1 MARNEIVLAEYRY
14 YVADLLTN
22 NVIAEIPF
30 TNVSFERALSKAG
43 GFSGEIPVIA
53 ATQNLNLYETTMPG
67 KTALYVLRNGV
78 CVWGGIIWSR
88 SYSPASKSLTVDGQ
102 EWISYLYHRAVWQTL
117 YYGSEGIYCSEY
129 EAGSGTATVY
139 TDVEHGFLEDNT
151 VKISNLN
158 PALNGTH
165 VITGTPSLA
174 SFTFSSA
181 ATLALS
187 PSSTGVARTIVD
199 SYDITRDILGWLT
212 DDFGENQFS
221 NDAIKP
227 ASENEYSVTNKT
239 MTSGLAT
246 LTVSL
251 PHDLIEGQLIEIVDV
266 DAALNGY
273 QTITSIPT
281 STSISF
287 QVPGSTSSIGS
298 SAVTGLATYNV
309 ITKATVT
316 NIYTVGTKSASNNVI
331 TLTTTVAHDL
341 SVGDEIAI
349 QLVDTNFNGRYTVA
363 SVPTT
368 TTFTYVKSVADMA
381 PTAVEAGELSYKT
394 AVLVTSTPHGLSKNK
409 TVVVEINDAA
419 YDGTFV
425 VSKVINTTTFRYS
438 VFSTLNSAA
447 EAVSGGII
455 KWGGRAV
462 AGTFGS
468 FSGNS
473 DPGID
478 VTNQI
483 SNKYIGLIQQ
493 IFRGSDLRY
502 FGEILEDFT
511 KDINGFEYRI
521 DCDFQDGQFTRTF
534 RFVPFIPPPQKG
546 IVVNKQ
552 LTSNT
557 ATLTTQTAH
566 GLEVGEEI
574 VVTDVGLSFDGTIVV
589 ESTPT
594 TTTFTYKSYKL
605 NVPSTSCYGYIGLV
619 HPTSVLGADQ
629 YVFEYPGNVLE
640 FKIDESAEDSATR
653 MWVGGNNDGLD
664 GEASQPYAAASA
676 LDLLGAGWPIL
687 DQIESSSNDQAGE
700 AMLYNYAEEY
710 LLEARP
716 PDMSFSISVNGSL
729 SPVVGDYIPGDWCTI
744 IVDDDFVRMRLGS
757 DLEPRSDV
765 IVRKIVGY
773 KVSVPDSP
781 AFPEKVDLELI
792 SEFKED
798 RRNAKQT

>member
-14 YVADLLTN
+14 YVVDLLTN
-22 NVIAEIPF
+22 NVISEIPF
-30 TNVSFERALSKAG
+30 TNVSYERALSKAG
-43 GFSGEIPVIA
+43 SFSGEIPVIE
-53 ATQNLNLYETTMPG
+53 ATKNLDLYESTMPG

-88 SYSPASKSLTVDGQ
+88 SYSPSNKSLTIDGQ

-129 EAGSGTATVY
+129 EAAGGIATAY
-139 TDVEHGFLEDNT
+139 TDVEHGFLAGDT

-158 PALNGTH
+158 PAINGTH
-165 VITGTPSLA
+165 SIISTPSLA
-174 SFTFSSA
+174 SFTFAST

-212 DDFGENQFS
+212 DDFAENQFS
-221 NDAIKP
+221 NDIIKP

-246 LTVSL
+246 LTLSL
-251 PHDLIEGQLIEIVDV
+251 PHDLIEGQLVEIVDV
-266 DAALNGY
+266 DAAIDGY

-287 QVPGSTSSIGS
+287 QVPGSTSSIS
-298 SAVTGLATYNV
+298 SAAVTGVATYNV
-309 ITKATVT
+309 VTKATVT

-368 TTFTYVKSVADMA
+368 TTFTYIKSVVDMA

-394 AVLVTSTPHGLSKNK
+394 AVLVTSTAHGLSKNK

-473 DPGID
+473 DADIG

-483 SNKYIGLIQQ
+483 SDKYIGIIQQ
-493 IFRGSDLRY
+493 VFRGSDLRY

-534 RFVPFIPPPQKG
+534 RFVPFIPPPRKS
-546 IVVNKQ
+546 IVTNKS
-552 LTSNT
+552 LTSNV
-557 ATLTTQTAH
+557 ATLTTETAH
-566 GLEVGEEI
+566 LLEVGDEI
-574 VVTDVGLSFDGTIVV
+574 VVTDVGLAFDGTIVV
-589 ESTPT
+589 ESIPT
-594 TTTFTYKSYKL
+594 STTFTYKSYKL
-605 NVPSTSCYGYIGLV
+605 DVPSTPCYGFIGLV
-619 HPTSVLGADQ
+619 HPTSILGADQ

-640 FKIDESAEDSATR
+640 FKIDESAENAATR
-653 MWVGGNNDGLD
+653 MWVGGNSDGLD
-664 GEASQPYAAASA
+664 GDASQPYAAASA

-700 AMLYNYAEEY
+700 AMLYDYAEEY

-716 PDMSFSISVNGSL
+716 PEMTFSISVNGSL
-729 SPVVGDYIPGDWCTI
+729 APFVGDYLPGDWCTI
-744 IVDDDFVRMRLGS
+744 IIDDDFVRMRIGS

-773 KVSVPDSP
+773 KVSVPESP
-781 AFPEKVDLELI
+781 TFPEKVDLELI

-798 RRNAKQT
+798 RRNAK

>member
-14 YVADLLTN
+14 YVVDLLTN
-22 NVIAEIPF
+22 NVISEIPF
-30 TNVSFERALSKAG
+30 TNVSYERALSKAG
-43 GFSGEIPVIA
+43 SFSGEIPVIE
-53 ATQNLNLYETTMPG
+53 ATKNLDLYESTMPG

-88 SYSPASKSLTVDGQ
+88 SYSPSNKSLTIDGQ

-129 EAGSGTATVY
+129 EAAGGIATAY
-139 TDVEHGFLEDNT
+139 TDVEHGFLAGDT

-158 PALNGTH
+158 PAINGTH
-165 VITGTPSLA
+165 SIISTPSLA
-174 SFTFSSA
+174 SFTFAST

-212 DDFGENQFS
+212 DDFAENQFS
-221 NDAIKP
+221 NDIIKP

-246 LTVSL
+246 LTLSL

-273 QTITSIPT
+273 QTITAIPT
-281 STSISF
+281 STSVSF
-287 QVPGSTSSIGS
+287 QLAGSTSNIS
-298 SAVTGLATYNV
+298 SAAVSGLATYNV

-368 TTFTYVKSVADMA
+368 TTFTYIKSVVDMA

-394 AVLVTSTPHGLSKNK
+394 AVLVTSTAHGLSKNK

-473 DPGID
+473 DADIG

-483 SNKYIGLIQQ
+483 SNKYIGIIQQ
-493 IFRGSDLRY
+493 VFRGSDLRY

-534 RFVPFIPPPQKG
+534 RFVPFIPPPRKS
-546 IVVNKQ
+546 IVTNKS
-552 LTSNT
+552 LTSNV
-557 ATLTTQTAH
+557 ATLTTETAH
-566 GLEVGEEI
+566 LLEVGDEI
-574 VVTDVGLSFDGTIVV
+574 VVTDVGLAFDGTIVV
-589 ESTPT
+589 ESIPT
-594 TTTFTYKSYKL
+594 STTFTYKSYKL
-605 NVPSTSCYGYIGLV
+605 DVPSTPCYGFIGLV
-619 HPTSVLGADQ
+619 HPISILGADQ

-640 FKIDESAEDSATR
+640 FKIDESAENAATR
-653 MWVGGNNDGLD
+653 MWVGGNSDGLD
-664 GEASQPYAAASA
+664 GDASQPYAAASA

-700 AMLYNYAEEY
+700 AMLYDYAEEY

-716 PDMSFSISVNGSL
+716 PEMTFSISVNGSL
-729 SPVVGDYIPGDWCTI
+729 APFVGDYLPGDWCTI
-744 IVDDDFVRMRLGS
+744 IIDDDFVRMRIGS

-773 KVSVPDSP
+773 KVSVPESP
-781 AFPEKVDLELI
+781 TFPEKVDLELI

-798 RRNAKQT
+798 RRNAK

>member
-14 YVADLLTN
+14 YVADILTN
-22 NVIAEIPF
+22 TVITEIPF
-30 TNVSFERALSKAG
+30 TGVKYQRALSKAG
-43 GFSGEIPVIA
+43 AFSGEIPVIE
-53 ATQNLNLYETTMPG
+53 ATSNLDLYESTMPG

-88 SYSPASKSLTVDGQ
+88 SYSPSNKSLTVDAQ
-102 EWISYLYHRAVWQTL
+102 EWVSYLSHRAVWQTL
-117 YYGSEGIYCSEY
+117 YYGSESIYCSEY

-139 TDVEHGFLEDNT
+139 TDIEHGFLTGDT

-174 SFTFSSA
+174 SFTFAS
-181 ATLALS
+181 TEILTPIS

-199 SYDITRDILGWLT
+199 AYDVTRDILGWLT

-246 LTVSL
+246 LTLSL

-266 DAALNGY
+266 DAALDGY
-273 QTITSIPT
+273 QTITAIPT
-281 STSISF
+281 STSVSF
-287 QVPGSTSSIGS
+287 QISGSTSNIS
-298 SAVTGLATYNV
+298 SVAVTGVATYNV
-309 ITKATVT
+309 ITKSTVT

-381 PTAVEAGELSYKT
+381 STAVEAGELSYKT
-394 AVLVTSTPHGLSKNK
+394 AVLVTSAPHGLSKNK

-438 VFSTLNSAA
+438 VFSTLNAAA

-473 DPGID
+473 DADIG
-478 VTNQI
+478 VTDQI

-493 IFRGSDLRY
+493 VFRGSDLRY
-502 FGEILEDFT
+502 FDEILADFA

-521 DCDFQDGQFTRTF
+521 DCDFENGQFTRTF
-534 RFVPFIPPPQKG
+534 RFVPFIPPPKKV
-546 IVVNKQ
+546 IVTNKA

-557 ATLTTQTAH
+557 ATLTTQDAH
-566 GLEVGEEI
+566 LLVVGQEI
-574 VVTDVGLSFDGTIVV
+574 VVTDVGLAFDGTIVV
-589 ESTPT
+589 ESIPT
-594 TTTFTYKSYKL
+594 ATTFTYKSYKL
-605 NVPSTSCYGYIGLV
+605 NVPSTPCYGFIGLV

-629 YVFEYPGNVLE
+629 YVFEYPGNIIE
-640 FKIDESAEDSATR
+640 FKIDESAEESATR

-664 GEASQPYAAASA
+664 GEASQPYAAASS

-700 AMLYNYAEEY
+700 AMLYDYAEEY

-716 PDMSFSISVNGSL
+716 PEMTFSIDVNGSL
-729 SPVVGDYIPGDWCTI
+729 SPVVGDYLPGDWCTI
-744 IVDDDFVRMRLGS
+744 IIDDDFVRMRIGS

-773 KVSVPDSP
+773 SVSVPDSP
-781 AFPEKVDLELI
+781 TFPEQVTLELI

-798 RRNAKQT
+798 RRNAK

>member
-43 GFSGEIPVIA
+43 GFSGEIPVIE
-53 ATQNLNLYETTMPG
+53 ATRDLNLYETTMPG

-129 EAGSGTATVY
+129 EAGGGTATVY
-139 TDVEHGFLEDNT
+139 TDVEHGFLAGDM
-151 VKISNLN
+151 VKINSLN
-158 PALNGTH
+158 TGLNGTH
-165 VITGTPSLA
+165 EITGTPSLA
-174 SFTFSSA
+174 SFTFASTE
-181 ATLALS
+181 TLALS
-187 PSSTGVARTIVD
+187 PSSTGIARTIVD
-199 SYDITRDILGWLT
+199 SYDITRDVLGWLT

-227 ASENEYSVTNKT
+227 ASENEYSITNKV

-246 LTVSL
+246 LTMSL
-251 PHDLIEGQLIEIVDV
+251 PHDLIEGQLVEIVDV
-266 DAALNGY
+266 DASIDGY

-287 QVPGSTSSIGS
+287 QVPGSTSNINSA
-298 SAVTGLATYNV
+298 AVTGVATYNV
-309 ITKATVT
+309 VTKATVT

-381 PTAVEAGELSYKT
+381 PTSVEAGELSYKT

-438 VFSTLNSAA
+438 VFSTLNAAA

-534 RFVPFIPPPQKG
+534 RFVPFIPPPFKVV
-546 IVVNKQ
+546 VVNKQ

-557 ATLTTQTAH
+557 ATLTTETAH
-566 GLEVGEEI
+566 KLEIGDE
-574 VVTDVGLSFDGTIVV
+574 VVVSDVGLSFDGTIVV

-605 NVPSTSCYGYIGLV
+605 DVPTTSCYGYIGLV
-619 HPTSVLGADQ
+619 HPVSVLGADQ

-653 MWVGGNNDGLD
+653 MWVGGNNEGLD
-664 GEASQPYAAASA
+664 GEASQPYAAASS

-700 AMLYNYAEEY
+700 AMLYDYAEEY

-729 SPVVGDYIPGDWCTI
+729 SPAVGDYIPGDWCTI
-744 IVDDDFVRMRLGS
+744 IIDDDFVRMRLGS

-773 KVSVPDSP
+773 KVNVPDSP
-781 AFPEKVDLELI
+781 AFPERVDLELI

-798 RRNAKQT
+798 RRNAK

>member
-14 YVADLLTN
+14 YVVDLLTN
-22 NVIAEIPF
+22 NVISEIPF

-43 GFSGEIPVIA
+43 SFSGEIPVIE
-53 ATQNLNLYETTMPG
+53 ATKNLDLYESTMPG

-88 SYSPASKSLTVDGQ
+88 SYSPDNKSLTVDGQ

-129 EAGSGTATVY
+129 EAAGGIAIAY
-139 TDVEHGFLEDNT
+139 TDVEHGFLPGDT

-158 PALNGTH
+158 PAINGTH
-165 VITGTPSLA
+165 SIISTPSLA
-174 SFTFSSA
+174 SFTFAST
-181 ATLALS
+181 ATLAIS
-187 PSSTGVARTIVD
+187 PSSTGTARTIVD

-212 DDFGENQFS
+212 DDFAENQFS
-221 NDAIKP
+221 NDIIKP

-246 LTVSL
+246 LTLSL

-273 QTITSIPT
+273 QTITAIPA
-281 STSISF
+281 STSVSF
-287 QVPGSTSSIGS
+287 QVTGSTSSIS
-298 SAVTGLATYNV
+298 SAAVTGLATYNV

-368 TTFTYVKSVADMA
+368 TTFTYIKSVADMA
-381 PTAVEAGELSYKT
+381 STAVEAGELSYKT
-394 AVLVTSTPHGLSKNK
+394 AVLVTSTAHGLSKNK
-409 TVVVEINDAA
+409 TVVVEINDEA

-473 DPGID
+473 DADIG
-478 VTNQI
+478 VTQQI
-483 SNKYIGLIQQ
+483 SDKYIGLIQQ
-493 IFRGSDLRY
+493 VFRGSDLRY

-534 RFVPFIPPPQKG
+534 RFVPFIPPPRKS
-546 IVVNKQ
+546 IVTNKS
-552 LTSNT
+552 LTSNV
-557 ATLTTQTAH
+557 ATLTTETAH
-566 GLEVGEEI
+566 LLEVGDEI
-574 VVTDVGLSFDGTIVV
+574 VVTDVGLAFDGTIVV
-589 ESTPT
+589 ESIPT
-594 TTTFTYKSYKL
+594 STTFTYKSYKL
-605 NVPSTSCYGYIGLV
+605 NVPSTPCYGFIGLV
-619 HPTSVLGADQ
+619 HPTSILGADQ

-640 FKIDESAEDSATR
+640 FKIDESAENAATR

-664 GEASQPYAAASA
+664 GDASQPYAAASA

-700 AMLYNYAEEY
+700 AMLYDYAEEY

-716 PDMSFSISVNGSL
+716 PEMTFSISVNGSL
-729 SPVVGDYIPGDWCTI
+729 APFVGDYLPGDWCTI
-744 IVDDDFVRMRLGS
+744 IIDDDFVRMRIGS

-773 KVSVPDSP
+773 KVSVPESP
-781 AFPEKVDLELI
+781 TFPEKVDLELI

-798 RRNAKQT
+798 RRNAK